1 MNILELIIR
10 VAISFF
16 VLLILTRIMGRKEI
30 SQMTFFNFVS
40 AVTIG
45 TLGGALVTDKTLSI
59 RNGLIALIAW
69 SIFTIIIGIMTI
81 KSKKIRQLID
91 GEPVIVIKKG
101 KIMEDSLQK
110 VRLDMDSLRASLRE
124 KTFSH

>member
-30 SQMTFFNFVS
+30 NQMTFFNFVS